1 MLYAKLKDGEIE
13 NFPIR
18 EADLRKVLANISFPS
33 GEILSEQLVGT
44 DYIAIP
50 HNPEAS
56 IPLPTADKYTSV
68 GTPVKN
74 EADVWV
80 RTYQSYA
87 ITDETFKQD
96 RINQQWDKIRKDRA
110 VLLAEADVMLQKA
123 ERDIRASRTPACTV
137 AEIDTYKDALCAI
150 TDGADPFSAEFPAKP

>member
-33 GEILSEQLVGT
+33 GEILNEQLVGT

-56 IPLPTADKYTSV
+56 IPLPTADKYTAIIVFKRTASAKKIRDRVTTV
-68 GTPVKN
+68 GTVK
-74 EADVWV
+74 
-80 RTYQSYA
+80 
-87 ITDETFKQD
+87 
-96 RINQQWDKIRKDRA
+96 
-110 VLLAEADVMLQKA
+110 
-123 ERDIRASRTPACTV
+123 
-137 AEIDTYKDALCAI
+137 
-150 TDGADPFSAEFPAKP
+150 